1 MSGTS
6 FTLKDM
12 TAEANGLPGERS
24 VYYKDVALIRETVT
38 DEEKEFF
45 DGHKDDI
52 LRIVTD
58 NGFMTIFQRR
68 AAHEYW
74 KSVIYIQTNLKSRIG
89 CGTPII
95 VKFYAPLDHEI
106 PDAEI
111 QYDFKSFGDEIE
123 LIRNGEDYNYCMLQC
138 IKICY
143 YVQKMH

>member
-58 NGFMTIFQRR
+58 NGFMTIF
-68 AAHEYW
+68 
-74 KSVIYIQTNLKSRIG
+74 
-89 CGTPII
+89 
-95 VKFYAPLDHEI
+95 
-106 PDAEI
+106 
-111 QYDFKSFGDEIE
+111 
-123 LIRNGEDYNYCMLQC
+123 
-138 IKICY
+138 
-143 YVQKMH
+143 